1 MKSYFTLCLM
11 FFIFMNNISYGQSYE
26 CDNNFEE
33 CGTPDQSGGGGGGGI
48 VLIANTD
55 LGDTYQHADDY
66 DDDGAEDST
75 DNCMRLA
82 NPYQLDMDGDGIGD
96 MCDNCLEFYNPM
108 QEDNDGDGHGDFC
121 DDDIDNDQIL
131 NKDDECPLHWG
142 NSACFNEYTIT
153 STQNYP
159 DDIAGEEKEN
169 VLLLDINSDTLKNN
183 SCNTNIH
190 SNNNTMFFYLIIIFS
205 IISSSFRKKTD

>member
-1 MKSYFTLCLM
+1 MKSYFTLCLT
-11 FFIFMNNISYGQSYE
+11 FFVFMNNISYGQSYE

-33 CGTPDQSGGGGGGGI
+33 CGTPDQSGGGGGKGT

-66 DDDGAEDST
+66 DDDGVEDST

-121 DDDIDNDQIL
+121 DDDIDNDQVL
-131 NKDDECPLHWG
+131 NLDDECPYHWG
-142 NSACFNEYTIT
+142 DAACFNDYTIT
-153 STQNYP
+153 STQDTYRS
-159 DDIAGEEKEN
+159 
-169 VLLLDINSDTLKNN
+169 INAESEVTSSLAIKNSPLESN
-183 SCNTNIH
+183 SCSSTSYND
-190 SNNNTMFFYLIIIFS
+190 NNTMFFYLIAVFS
-205 IISSSFRKKTD
+205 IVSIRFRKKIV